1 MNTDLVI
8 LICLVVVF
16 VLGVVVLL
24 VLAIKNKWI
33 SKLYPTVQQA
43 MKEAEASGKPGAEKK
58 AYVLAKVQAKC
69 EELKIPYKF
78 IHWAISN
85 LIELIVK
92 YYNALSK

>member
-1 MNTDLVI
+1 MNADLI
-8 LICLVVVF
+8 MLIVF
-16 VLGVVVLL
+16 VAILVLGLIVLL
-24 VLAIKNKWI
+24 CIVLKNKWI

-43 MKEAEASGKPGAEKK
+43 MKDAEASGKPGPEKK
-58 AYVLAKVQAKC
+58 AYVLSIVQARC

-78 IHWAISN
+78 IMWAVSR